1 VRIYSFDNSD
11 SIESSIVLY
20 LGSAAPF
27 IPYFWRAL
35 VNARRKEEQRE
46 EGVTMAA
53 SATGGGQSRE
63 LRRKLSLERRVA
75 SRRRRPRTLPL
86 GRLRPPPPAEERS
99 CATYTYIVKP
109 RLIVARFHTS
119 QQPDSF
125 HSCRSSTSSRTS
137 SSISYVTSSSSPRAT
152 TTTFL
157 YRSETQILNEQHS
170 FVIKRKH

>member
-35 VNARRKEEQRE
+35 VNARRKEEQKE

-63 LRRKLSLERRVA
+63 LCRKLSLERRVA

-109 RLIVARFHTS
+109 RLIVARFHKGWASCPTLLFFTRLIPGTEAFDDL
-119 QQPDSF
+119 QFQPF
-125 HSCRSSTSSRTS
+125 
-137 SSISYVTSSSSPRAT
+137 IQ
-152 TTTFL
+152 
-157 YRSETQILNEQHS
+157 E
-170 FVIKRKH
+170 K

>member
-63 LRRKLSLERRVA
+63 LCRKLSLERRVA

-86 GRLRPPPPAEERS
+86 GRLQPPPPAEERS

-109 RLIVARFHTS
+109 RLIVARFHSPADTHPNFTAKEMRGVINLKAL
-119 QQPDSF
+119 QYVRMICMQCWTYRM
-125 HSCRSSTSSRTS
+125 SCAVLKPGR
-137 SSISYVTSSSSPRAT
+137 IQA
-152 TTTFL
+152 
-157 YRSETQILNEQHS
+157 
-170 FVIKRKH
+170 